1 MLQDKNISL
10 SPLNGYDGLLP
21 NILTILTYT
30 VSGNEIFIILYFS
43 AENLKLKTENMN
55 FIVSFKTKK
64 VQENY
69 LDFCQSFCQE
79 TRGNRQT
86 LYFEDPESRRSQC

>member
-1 MLQDKNISL
+1 MNLKSRKEKFAASPFISL

-43 AENLKLKTENMN
+43 AEILKLKTENMN
-55 FIVSFKTKK
+55 FSFHFNLFFSEKFKRK
-64 VQENY
+64 NIKDY
-69 LDFCQSFCQE
+69 
-79 TRGNRQT
+79 
-86 LYFEDPESRRSQC
+86 